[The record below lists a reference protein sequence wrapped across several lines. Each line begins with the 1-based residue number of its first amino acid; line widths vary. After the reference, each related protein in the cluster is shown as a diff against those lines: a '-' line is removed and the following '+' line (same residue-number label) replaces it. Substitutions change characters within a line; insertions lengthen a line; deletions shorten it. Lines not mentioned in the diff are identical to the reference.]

1 MNIPQRTLSESIEP
15 IGVRG
20 NRDLGNIQSSIGN
33 GPLQTMPSSEGHEL
47 ARHHLLE
54 EDYDEEMQNMNHNG
68 IHQRVTNYEYA
79 QTQEEKHLQQFMDNM
94 PENQI
99 VSSYVTL
106 N

>member
-1 MNIPQRTLSESIEP
+1 
-15 IGVRG
+15 
-20 NRDLGNIQSSIGN
+20 
-33 GPLQTMPSSEGHEL
+33 
-47 ARHHLLE
+47 
-54 EDYDEEMQNMNHNG
+54 MNHNG